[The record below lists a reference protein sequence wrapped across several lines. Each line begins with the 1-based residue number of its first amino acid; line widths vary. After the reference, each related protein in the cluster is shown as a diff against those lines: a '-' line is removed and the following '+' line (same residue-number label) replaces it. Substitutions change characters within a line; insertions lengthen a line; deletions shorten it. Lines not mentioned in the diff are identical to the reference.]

1 MGVLGQTARA
11 AALALIVALPARAG
25 EIADFNAQFAN
36 AWGQYRDALIHS
48 VPDHADATATREALS
63 AFTSAW
69 RGLELRWSAHPPPQY
84 GEDADFAP
92 ELAAIGD
99 VARHAARQTQVNDIE
114 QTHITLQQVRALLAD
129 MRRKN
134 GLETYTDQMDA
145 FDEKLAETADDGLD
159 QPELTHDQSI
169 TLTEQVAVL
178 MFLAERLEKR
188 APSGLTDDEHFLT
201 QVEGIASQLRGLWVA
216 VQDGQRAPIIAAL
229 SDLRRSFDQFYLSY
243 G

>member
-11 AALALIVALPARAG
+11 AVLALVVALPARAG
-25 EIADFNAQFAN
+25 EIADFDAQFAN
-36 AWGQYRDALIHS
+36 AWAQYRDALIHS
-48 VPDHADATATREALS
+48 APDHPDAAATKEALS

-69 RGLELRWSAHPPPQY
+69 RGLENRWSAQPPPQY
-84 GEDADFAP
+84 GEDADFGD

-99 VARHAARQTQVNDIE
+99 VARHAARQTRANEIE
-114 QTHITLQQVRALLAD
+114 QAHITLQQVRALLAD

-134 GLETYTDQMDA
+134 GLERYTDQLDA

-159 QPELTHDQSI
+159 LPTLTHDQQV

-178 MFLAERLEKR
+178 MFLAERMEKR
-188 APSGLTDDEHFLT
+188 APGNLADDEIFLA

-216 VQDGQRAPIIAAL
+216 VQDGQRAPITAAL